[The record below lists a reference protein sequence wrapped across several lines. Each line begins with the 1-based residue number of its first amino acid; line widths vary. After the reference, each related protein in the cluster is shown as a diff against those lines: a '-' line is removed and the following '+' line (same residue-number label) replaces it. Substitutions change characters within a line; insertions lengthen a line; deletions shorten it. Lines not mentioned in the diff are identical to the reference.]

1 VRKREKR
8 KTTKERSAGEEK
20 EMKKEGGEEERKEW
34 RERGG
39 GGGGRWMWV
48 IALSYP
54 IFIFSLF
61 CLISFYF
68 VIANTDSQ
76 LTNYSL
82 FGILF

>member
-1 VRKREKR
+1 ME
-8 KTTKERSAGEEK
+8 
-20 EMKKEGGEEERKEW
+20 
-34 RERGG
+34 RERG

>member
-20 EMKKEGGEEERKEW
+20 EMKKEGEEEERKEW

-39 GGGGRWMWV
+39 GGGRRMWV

-54 IFIFSLF
+54 IFTFSLF